1 MQNLY
6 LHSPEVSGQH
16 NKDIHMAQLLG
27 IMVSSDKHL
36 DYVVNLTEAARNKDL
51 LVKIFFTGRSVLL
64 TQKDAF
70 KQLVGK
76 AQLYVCDV
84 SFRSNGLEGREVPGV
99 GFKEFVT
106 QARNA
111 EMLEECD
118 RYLVL

>member
-1 MQNLY
+1 
-6 LHSPEVSGQH
+6 
-16 NKDIHMAQLLG
+16 MAQLLG

-36 DYVVNLTEAARNKDL
+36 DYVINLTSAAHKKEIR
-51 LVKIFFTGRSVLL
+51 VKIFFTGRSVLL
-64 TQKDAF
+64 TQQEEF
-70 KQLVGK
+70 KELVGK

-84 SFRSNGLEGREVPGV
+84 SFRANGLEGKEVPGV

-111 EMLEECD
+111 EMLEESD

>member
-1 MQNLY
+1 
-6 LHSPEVSGQH
+6 
-16 NKDIHMAQLLG
+16 MAQLLG
-27 IMVSSDKHL
+27 IMVSSDKHM
-36 DYVVNLTEAARNKDL
+36 DYVVNLTSAAQAKDVQ
-51 LVKIFFTGRSVLL
+51 VKLFFTGRSVLL
-64 TQKDAF
+64 TQKEEF
-70 KQLVGK
+70 KSLVGK

-84 SFRSNGLEGREVPGV
+84 SFRANGLEGKEVPGV

>member
-1 MQNLY
+1 
-6 LHSPEVSGQH
+6 
-16 NKDIHMAQLLG
+16 MAQLLG

-36 DYVVNLTEAARNKDL
+36 DYVVKLTAAAKAKDIQ
-51 LVKIFFTGRSVLL
+51 VKLFFTGRSVLL
-64 TQKDAF
+64 TQKEDF
-70 KQLVGK
+70 KHLVGK

-84 SFRSNGLEGREVPGV
+84 SFRANGLEGKEVPGV